1 MSSEILIG
9 IGCAFVIIGTVG
21 MMRFRDLYSRLQ
33 ASGVADNA
41 GLGLVL
47 IGLIVHGGWSSLDW
61 GLLALLALLLLTNPI
76 ATHSIAKS
84 AFTQGHGREAK

>member
-1 MSSEILIG
+1 MSATILMAV
-9 IGCAFVIIGTVG
+9 GCTFVIIGTVG
-21 MMRFRDLYSRLQ
+21 MLRFRDLYSRLQ

-41 GLGLVL
+41 GLALLL
-47 IGLIVHGGWSSLDW
+47 IGLTAYGGWSRHDW

-84 AFTQGHGREAK
+84 AFTQGHGRESP